1 MLYLGKALEGNGYYH
16 FIISVMLKK
25 SYSHVF
31 ELELEFQ
38 LEYVQRL
45 LLT

>member
-25 SYSHVF
+25 VTRMFLNWNWNSMDVHQLIVF
-31 ELELEFQ
+31 S
-38 LEYVQRL
+38 
-45 LLT
+45 